1 MILIDIINSQL
12 CIVRSIPMYTSGIP
26 TVKIHNFIAASLA
39 DLVGYQPVIIYK
51 QHIAHNA
58 RNK

>member
-12 CIVRSIPMYTSGIP
+12 CIVRSIPMYASGNPI
-26 TVKIHNFIAASLA
+26 VKIHNFIAASLA
-39 DLVGYQPVIIYK
+39 DLVVSHSVIIYK

>member
-12 CIVRSIPMYTSGIP
+12 CIVRSIPMYTSGNP
-26 TVKIHNFIAASLA
+26 TVKIHNFIAASL
-39 DLVGYQPVIIYK
+39 VGSHSVIIYK
-51 QHIAHNA
+51 QHIAYNA